1 MLHSD
6 MAHCTSSSYSKSF
19 LFYYVFLVVQD
30 IYSLAQRS
38 QVGCG
43 GLLLDHS
50 AAQVVDALG
59 FLLVGDNLAN
69 ACAQSGGVALV
80 IYSRVEVLDPE
91 IATGA
96 RNLGAVLED
105 EVVYESDVD
114 ARLCLDLHIV

>member
-6 MAHCTSSSYSKSF
+6 MAHCTSASYSKSF

-50 AAQVVDALG
+50 AAQVVD
-59 FLLVGDNLAN
+59 
-69 ACAQSGGVALV
+69 VAF
-80 IYSRVEVLDPE
+80 
-91 IATGA
+91 AA
-96 RNLGAVLED
+96 RWGC
-105 EVVYESDVD
+105 SDAVD
-114 ARLCLDLHIV
+114 ACRASLDTLQGDDPGCLCIARGECQRACG

>member
-6 MAHCTSSSYSKSF
+6 MAHCTSTSYSKSF

-50 AAQVVDALG
+50 AAQVVDVAFAARWGCSDAWMPVELALIP
-59 FLLVGDNLAN
+59 FRVMTQA
-69 ACAQSGGVALV
+69 ACASP
-80 IYSRVEVLDPE
+80 EVNVSVPVLRCE
-91 IATGA
+91 SYVKLS
-96 RNLGAVLED
+96 LGAGICAATWKHV
-105 EVVYESDVD
+105 
-114 ARLCLDLHIV
+114 